1 MPEEITLINLPPTT
15 NRYEEVKLLGQ
26 GEISQVLLAKDTKT
40 DTMVA
45 LKKLNKRFFTPNLR
59 KKLIN
64 EIAILQ
70 QISSIPDSSFL
81 RLYETFEDE
90 QFVYLVTEYI
100 PGGELFD
107 LVEQFPYGVPEV
119 LCIKILR
126 QVFTAISQL
135 HKLDIAHLDLKLEN
149 IMYNPDTEKIKIID
163 FGYAAK
169 TEEKL
174 KEYSGSIHYFAPQ
187 LLHKIPYDG
196 KKADV
201 WSLGIVSFA
210 VLAAKFPFDDE
221 DDNQSNIFF
230 QIKRGI
236 FTTPPHFSSLAKS
249 FVEDILNPNESSR
262 PTVDEMLLH
271 PFLSQQFICG

>member
-1 MPEEITLINLPPTT
+1 MPERTIATN
-15 NRYEEVKLLGQ
+15 NRYDEIKLLGE
-26 GEISQVLLAKDTKT
+26 GEISKVLLAKDTKT
-40 DTMVA
+40 DTLVG
-45 LKKLNKRFFTPNLR
+45 LKKLNKIYLTPNLR

-64 EIAILQ
+64 EISILQ
-70 QISSIPDSSFL
+70 RISAMPETCFL

-90 QFVYLVTEYI
+90 QFIYLVTEYI

-119 LCIKILR
+119 LCSKILR
-126 QVFTAISQL
+126 QIFTAVSKL

-149 IMYNPDTEKIKIID
+149 IMYNPETEELKIID
-163 FGYAAK
+163 FGFATT

-174 KEYSGSIHYFAPQ
+174 KEFSGSIHYFAPQ

-210 VLAAKFPFDDE
+210 ILAAKFPFDDE
-221 DDNQSNIFF
+221 NDNQSNIFF

-249 FVEDILNPNESSR
+249 FVEAILDPNEATR
-262 PTVDEMLLH
+262 PTIDEILLH
-271 PFLSQQFICG
+271 PFLSSQVHETLRFFV